1 MNADSQQLSNVLQ
14 SELIHVAVLTIY
26 GILCSIF
33 GIIAWLVRRS
43 IRMLDSHINSMEEK
57 LTSLDDTLKET
68 CEGLSWC
75 QGVIYA
81 SGLAPKPLSPGIGG
95 TS

>member
-1 MNADSQQLSNVLQ
+1 MNADPQQLSNALQ
-14 SELIHVAVLTIY
+14 SDLVHVVVLTIY
-26 GILCSIF
+26 GVLCSIF
-33 GIIAWLVRRS
+33 GVIAWLVRRS
-43 IRMLDSHINSMEEK
+43 IRMLDGHISSMEEK
-57 LTSLDDTLKET
+57 LDSLEERVAET

-75 QGVIYA
+75 QGVICA